1 MNEALQDA
9 YNLFQQGG
17 YNGSIQ
23 DFTLLVSSNNEALN
37 DSYNLFTGAG
47 YNGTMEDYTALLG
60 LKKKDETEI
69 ISESLSEDG
78 LSDVSSEEPIVFD
91 YVGYDPY
98 EKMGAVNPTT
108 YVDKKLNS
116 AFKRIAS
123 NVSRTPIAMME
134 FANSVTSKFYEG
146 SEEYQKRK
154 GDYFSRKEFEKEYGM
169 QKLGDLSDKLLKE
182 SEEID
187 KTLEQFDTSIT
198 EDILSFKL
206 GQAGKR
212 LFGDVIGA
220 LPSLA
225 LVLGVPGG
233 FALLGAGEA
242 AGKSRELQD
251 EGFKRDIKTTANAIG
266 TGVSEGAF
274 ELITRGLGKQAY
286 KRLMG
291 MNKDAAET
299 TIKGIAKEFARGFGL
314 EGSSEALTLG
324 SEKALDALLL
334 EDEAAFENAFY
345 ELMDTFLVGGFVG
358 GPLKAGPLGI
368 QKIRIGREKANLDKV
383 IEDSKYDDLI
393 TPFKQDDFKVEIDLE
408 TLVNIPATENFLKAT
423 LKGQVADG
431 KITQSEATQ
440 IIENFEESV
449 SIFNS
454 IPDNFTPEQKEKV
467 IPLLKEKRDLLKLI
481 EQTDDS
487 ASIEY
492 RTKLANINK
501 EIESIS
507 QTAPVEDV
515 VTEEAEQVEKEE
527 QVYTLPESP
536 EERIKDFEIIDNR
549 KQQEGIIIDEE
560 GNGKWLL
567 LNKKTGSFVGL
578 KRKSDAQDELAN
590 IKRGEN
596 MFEYGE
602 GEPLIEEEIKVDETI
617 ITETTLENIQLRK
630 NKLFKNINNE
640 KLSPTD
646 RQKAFVNL
654 IKNIQPKG
662 AVPARNARALITKV
676 NKINFSKGDAVKKTL
691 DEIIKTFESAEIK
704 KKRKEANAL
713 RSRIK
718 KLYNKANLDA
728 TVAESAKQFATI
740 NPLLVK
746 NLDQYIAEATQLS
759 KGLRSSRKLKD
770 GIVVAPAVNLETLNK
785 YSEQEIKAE
794 QERLIEDEKDA
805 FIELTGKSP
814 EELSLGE
821 IRETIQAA
829 QESADE
835 DFFITN
841 KLQAKEESIKAS
853 LKNAFDLYSRG
864 LTLTGIDTF
873 AGEVADLTESQK
885 RIVKDFLN
893 IDTNKLSISEGVKA
907 LDALVNFATNN
918 TTGGMGKIV
927 ENYKG
932 QLDAETAVQENLKPK
947 EVKTILGRLPQISQ
961 IKGYAWFIK
970 NISSFPQMIETIFKG
985 QSNARKFL
993 KLSSFQ
999 DVINST
1005 AEARTIARDIGNRF
1019 EKTFDKQKPNNK
1031 NFRDSENIT
1040 ERGMIAF
1047 MRRTITGTSE
1057 EQSVEF
1063 QRKKTLIEQ
1072 SIKNL
1077 NNNGET
1083 KKSKAYQKVYDKIL
1097 KDSNTVQDVEN
1108 KSDAVNLKAV
1118 EWMSGEWAKFYPE
1131 LQDVNLNIY
1140 NSLLENDINYTP
1152 DLISSLEQLP
1162 APDLDLPVFDSQEY
1176 INKRKLYDKKTGVL
1190 LPNQRLTVLNPKQY
1204 VNLNFDRGNIN
1215 ALRKAII
1222 NIKSAGAIQR
1232 TKGFIESKA
1241 FDKMFEENPYEK
1253 DLVTQR
1259 MKQYVAD
1266 QRGLAPRSRAE
1277 EQSAAFVDKIATFG
1291 IAKALVSGGQ
1301 AIKQFSPMSS
1311 TLITAGAEN
1320 TVQAINQ
1327 YITNPDIRKWLN
1339 DAGYAISN
1347 RGIGSEAVLDSL
1359 DDAIDK
1365 TEVSGDVNENVL
1377 ETITNISRKGLEWTL
1392 KHSDVFTAK
1401 SSWLA
1406 HYFNSMKSQGNTEIF
1421 QPGFDWSTHKVNKEA
1436 ADYAQSKV
1444 DREQNISDT
1453 KLQGAFYRSRNVTT
1467 RVLLQTLMPFSNF
1480 LLNLKSRMYND
1491 VGALMSKS
1499 TSIQDKKDAAKS
1511 LGGIAAEYGTFGF
1524 MSYLLTNANYLLSD
1538 AIIKGITGEEVDE
1551 EEIEKRNENLLRG
1564 RMTTTLGDIFSPLP
1578 PLDPIIQKTANS
1590 LIKAATEKEDPFQF
1604 FENNKAFYEDLGL
1617 ITLTADVFNNLKETA
1632 DMAGNGVIRYT
1643 KGGEEKIYEL
1653 TPEEKN
1659 LAELSLAMQAVYVA
1673 GGPAELGRI
1682 ANRNIRFLKE
1692 KAKDSG
1698 FKFKELTKKEKKEL
1712 GIIE

>member
-17 YNGSIQ
+17 YDGSIQ

-47 YNGTMEDYTALLG
+47 YNGTVEDYTALLG

-69 ISESLSEDG
+69 ISESPSEDG

-116 AFKRIAS
+116 GFKRIAS

-146 SEEYQKRK
+146 SKEYQKRK
-154 GDYFSRKEFEKEYGM
+154 GDEFSRKDFEKEYGM
-169 QKLGDLSDKLLKE
+169 QKLGNLSDKLLEE
-182 SEEID
+182 SEQID
-187 KTLEQFDTSIT
+187 KTLQQFDTSIT
-198 EDILSFKL
+198 EDILSFNL

-251 EGFKRDIKTTANAIG
+251 AGFKRDIKTTANAIG

-291 MNKDAAET
+291 MTKEAAET
-299 TIKGIAKEFARGFGL
+299 SIKSIAKEFARGFGL

-324 SEKALDALLL
+324 SEKTLDALLL
-334 EDEAAFENAFY
+334 EDETAFENAFY

-368 QKIRIGREKANLDKV
+368 QKIRIGREKANLDKI

-408 TLVNIPATENFLKAT
+408 NLVNIPATENFLKAT

-431 KITQSEATQ
+431 EVSESESTE
-440 IIENFEESV
+440 IIENFEESL

-454 IPDNFTPEQKEKV
+454 IPDNFSPEQKEKV
-467 IPLLKEKRDLLKLI
+467 IPLLKEKRDLQKLI

-492 RTKLANINK
+492 RTKLTNINK

-507 QTAPVEDV
+507 QTAPVEGV
-515 VTEEAEQVEKEE
+515 VVEEAEQVAKEE
-527 QVYTLPESP
+527 GV
-536 EERIKDFEIIDNR
+536 
-549 KQQEGIIIDEE
+549 
-560 GNGKWLL
+560 
-567 LNKKTGSFVGL
+567 V
-578 KRKSDAQDELAN
+578 
-590 IKRGEN
+590 
-596 MFEYGE
+596 
-602 GEPLIEEEIKVDETI
+602 EPVQIDETI

-640 KLSPTD
+640 KLSSTD
-646 RQKAFVNL
+646 RQKAFVDL

-691 DEIIKTFESAEIK
+691 DEIIKTFETAEIK
-704 KKRKEANAL
+704 NKRKEANSL
-713 RSRIK
+713 RSKIK
-718 KLYNKANLDA
+718 KLYNKPNLDA
-728 TVAESAKQFATI
+728 SVVASVKQFAKI

-746 NLDQYIAEATQLS
+746 NLDQYITEATQLS

-770 GIVVAPAVNLETLNK
+770 GIVVAPAVNLESLNK
-785 YSEQEIKAE
+785 YSEQEIKSE
-794 QERLIEDEKDA
+794 QERLIQDEKDA

-835 DFFITN
+835 DSFITN

-864 LTLTGIDTF
+864 LTLTGIDNF
-873 AGEVADLTESQK
+873 AGEVSDLTESQK
-885 RIVKDFLN
+885 IIVKDFLN
-893 IDTNKLSISEGVKA
+893 IDTNKLSVSEGVKA

-932 QLDAETAVQENLKPK
+932 ELDAETALDENLKPK
-947 EVKTILGRLPQISQ
+947 NIKSILGKVPLV
-961 IKGYAWFIK
+961 KDLKAYAWFVE

-999 DVINST
+999 DVINTT
-1005 AEARTIARDIGNRF
+1005 AEARTIARDIGNKF

-1040 ERGMIAF
+1040 ERGMLAF

-1057 EQSVEF
+1057 QQSVEF
-1063 QRKKTLIEQ
+1063 QRKKRLIEQ

-1077 NNNGET
+1077 KNNGET
-1083 KKSKAYQKVYDKIL
+1083 KKSTTYQNIYDKIL
-1097 KDSNTVQDVEN
+1097 KDSNSVQEVEN
-1108 KSDAVNLKAV
+1108 KTDKVNLDAVKWISS
-1118 EWMSGEWAKFYPE
+1118 EWNKFYPE
-1131 LQDVNLNIY
+1131 LQDVNLNVY

-1152 DLISSLEQLP
+1152 DLISSLEQIP
-1162 APDLDLPVFDSQEY
+1162 VEDLDLPVFDSQEY

-1190 LPNQRLTVLNPKQY
+1190 LPNQRLSTLNPKQY
-1204 VNLNFDRGNIN
+1204 INLNFDRGNIN
-1215 ALRKAII
+1215 ALRKALI
-1222 NIKSAGAIQR
+1222 NIKSASSIQR

-1241 FDKMFEENPYEK
+1241 FSKLFENNPDEK
-1253 DLVTQR
+1253 DLVTKR
-1259 MKQYVAD
+1259 IKQYVAD
-1266 QRGLAPRSRAE
+1266 QRGLAPLSRAGE
-1277 EQSAAFVDKIATFG
+1277 KAASFVDKIATFG
-1291 IAKALVSGGQ
+1291 IARALVSGGQ

-1311 TLITAGAEN
+1311 TLITAGGEN
-1320 TVQAINQ
+1320 TVNAINQ

-1365 TEVSGDVNENVL
+1365 TEVSGDVNQNVL

-1392 KHSDVFTAK
+1392 QNSDVFTAK

-1406 HYFNSMKSQGNTEIF
+1406 HYFNAMKSAGNTEIF

-1436 ADYAQSKV
+1436 ADYAQSKT

-1453 KLQGAFYRSRNVTT
+1453 KLQGAFYRSRNVTS
-1467 RVLLQTLMPFSNF
+1467 RILLQTLMPFSNF

-1491 VGALMSKS
+1491 VGALMSTS
-1499 TSIQDKKDAAKS
+1499 TGIQDKKEAAKS
-1511 LGGIAAEYGTFGF
+1511 LGGIAAEYGAFGF
-1524 MSYLLTNANYLLSD
+1524 MSYFLTNANYLLSD
-1538 AIIKGITGEEVDE
+1538 ALIKSITGEEIDE
-1551 EEIEKRNENLLRG
+1551 EEVEKRNENLIKG
-1564 RMTTTLGDIFSPLP
+1564 RLTTSLADIFSPLP
-1578 PLDPIIQKTANS
+1578 PLDPLAVSTANK
-1590 LIKAATEKEDPFQF
+1590 LIRATTQNEDPFQF
-1604 FENNKAFYEDLGL
+1604 FENNRPFLEDLGL
-1617 ITLTADVFNNLKETA
+1617 VKVTTDVFSNFKETA
-1632 DMAGNGVIRYT
+1632 DMAGNGIIRYK
-1643 KGGEEKIYEL
+1643 KGGEDKVYEL
-1653 TPEEKN
+1653 SPEEKN
-1659 LAELSLAMQAVYVA
+1659 LAELSLAMQAAYVA

-1698 FKFKELTKKEKKEL
+1698 FKFKELTKKQRKEF

>member
-1 MNEALQDA
+1 MIIFHVK
-9 YNLFQQGG
+9 NLR
-17 YNGSIQ
+17 
-23 DFTLLVSSNNEALN
+23 
-37 DSYNLFTGAG
+37 
-47 YNGTMEDYTALLG
+47 
-60 LKKKDETEI
+60 KK
-69 ISESLSEDG
+69 
-78 LSDVSSEEPIVFD
+78 
-91 YVGYDPY
+91 
-98 EKMGAVNPTT
+98 
-108 YVDKKLNS
+108 
-116 AFKRIAS
+116 
-123 NVSRTPIAMME
+123 
-134 FANSVTSKFYEG
+134 
-146 SEEYQKRK
+146 
-154 GDYFSRKEFEKEYGM
+154 YGM
-169 QKLGDLSDKLLKE
+169 QQLGDLSDKLLKE

-291 MNKDAAET
+291 MTKDAAET

-467 IPLLKEKRDLLKLI
+467 IPLLKEKRDLQKLI

-515 VTEEAEQVEKEE
+515 VVEEAEQVAKEE
-527 QVYTLPESP
+527 GV
-536 EERIKDFEIIDNR
+536 
-549 KQQEGIIIDEE
+549 
-560 GNGKWLL
+560 
-567 LNKKTGSFVGL
+567 V
-578 KRKSDAQDELAN
+578 
-590 IKRGEN
+590 
-596 MFEYGE
+596 
-602 GEPLIEEEIKVDETI
+602 EPVAIDETI
-617 ITETTLENIQLRK
+617 ITDTTLENIQLRK

-646 RQKAFVNL
+646 RQKAFVDL

-691 DEIIKTFESAEIK
+691 DEIIKTFETAEIK
-704 KKRKEANAL
+704 KKRKEASAL

-718 KLYNKANLDA
+718 KLYNKPNLDA
-728 TVAESAKQFATI
+728 SVAESAKQFATI

-746 NLDQYIAEATQLS
+746 NLDQYITEATQLT

-770 GIVVAPAVNLETLNK
+770 GIVVAPAVNLESLNK

-794 QERLIEDEKDA
+794 QQRLIEDEKDA

-829 QESADE
+829 QETADE
-835 DFFITN
+835 DSFITN
-841 KLQAKEESIKAS
+841 KLQAKQESIKAS

-932 QLDAETAVQENLKPK
+932 ELDAETAVKENLKPK
-947 EVKTILGRLPQISQ
+947 EVRSILGRFPLVSK
-961 IKGYAWFIK
+961 IKAYKWFIE
-970 NISSFPQMIETIFKG
+970 NISTFPQMIETVFKG

-1019 EKTFDKQKPNNK
+1019 EKTFDKEKPNNK

-1040 ERGMIAF
+1040 ERGMLAF

-1057 EQSVEF
+1057 QQSVEF
-1063 QRKKTLIEQ
+1063 QRKKRLIEQ

-1083 KKSKAYQKVYDKIL
+1083 KKATAYQQVYNKIL
-1097 KDSNTVQDVEN
+1097 KDSNSVQDVEN
-1108 KSDAVNLKAV
+1108 KSDAINLKAV

-1162 APDLDLPVFDSQEY
+1162 VPDLDLPVFDSQEY

-1204 VNLNFDRGNIN
+1204 VNLNFDRGNVN

-1241 FDKMFEENPYEK
+1241 FDKMFEENPLEK

-1266 QRGLAPRSRAE
+1266 QRGLAPRSRFAE
-1277 EQSAAFVDKIATFG
+1277 QQASFVDKIATFG
-1291 IAKALVSGGQ
+1291 IARALVSGGQ

-1377 ETITNISRKGLEWTL
+1377 EAITNISRKGLEWTL

-1467 RVLLQTLMPFSNF
+1467 RLLLQTFMPFSNF

-1491 VGALMSKS
+1491 VGALMSKT

-1538 AIIKGITGEEVDE
+1538 EIIKVITGEEVDE

-1564 RMTTTLGDIFSPLP
+1564 RMTTLLGDILSPLP
-1578 PLDPIIQKTANS
+1578 PLDPFVQRRANN
-1590 LIKAATEKEDPFQF
+1590 LIKAVSEKEDPFQF
-1604 FENNKAFYEDLGL
+1604 FENNRPFLDDLGL
-1617 ITLTADVFNNLKETA
+1617 ITMTADVFNNFKETA
-1632 DMAGNGVIRYT
+1632 DMVGNGVIRYT
-1643 KGGEEKIYEL
+1643 KRGEEKIYEL

-1659 LAELSLAMQAVYVA
+1659 LAELSLAMQAAYVA

-1698 FKFKELTKKEKKEL
+1698 FKFKELTKREMKEL
-1712 GIIE
+1712 GITE

>member
-17 YNGSIQ
+17 YDGSIQ

-47 YNGTMEDYTALLG
+47 YNGTVEDYTALIG

-116 AFKRIAS
+116 GFKRIAS

-146 SEEYQKRK
+146 SKEYQKRK
-154 GDYFSRKEFEKEYGM
+154 GDEFSRKDFEKEYGM
-169 QKLGDLSDKLLKE
+169 QKLGNLSDKFLKE

-198 EDILSFKL
+198 EDILSFRL

-212 LFGDVIGA
+212 LFGDVVGA

-291 MNKDAAET
+291 MTKDAAET
-299 TIKGIAKEFARGFGL
+299 SIKSIAKEFARGFGL

-324 SEKALDALLL
+324 SEKTLDALLL
-334 EDEAAFENAFY
+334 EDETAFENAFY

-368 QKIRIGREKANLDKV
+368 QKIRIGREKANLDKI

-423 LKGQVADG
+423 LKGQVAEG
-431 KITQSEATQ
+431 EITQSEATQ

-454 IPDNFTPEQKEKV
+454 IPDNYTPEQKEKV
-467 IPLLKEKRDLLKLI
+467 IPLLKEKRDLQKLI

-515 VTEEAEQVEKEE
+515 VTEEAEQVAKEE
-527 QVYTLPESP
+527 GVVEPV
-536 EERIKDFEIIDNR
+536 EI
-549 KQQEGIIIDEE
+549 
-560 GNGKWLL
+560 
-567 LNKKTGSFVGL
+567 
-578 KRKSDAQDELAN
+578 
-590 IKRGEN
+590 
-596 MFEYGE
+596 
-602 GEPLIEEEIKVDETI
+602 DETI

-646 RQKAFVNL
+646 RQKAFVDL

-676 NKINFSKGDAVKKTL
+676 NKINFSKGAAVKNTL
-691 DEIIKTFESAEIK
+691 DEIIKTFETAEVK
-704 KKRKEANAL
+704 NKRKEANSL
-713 RSRIK
+713 RSKIK
-718 KLYNKANLDA
+718 KLYNKPNLDA
-728 TVAESAKQFATI
+728 SVVASVKQFAKI

-746 NLDQYIAEATQLS
+746 NLDQYITEATQLS

-770 GIVVAPAVNLETLNK
+770 GIVVAPAVNLESLNK

-794 QERLIEDEKDA
+794 QERLIESEKDA

-821 IRETIQAA
+821 IRETIQTA

-835 DFFITN
+835 DSFITN

-864 LTLTGIDTF
+864 LTLTGIDAF
-873 AGEVADLTESQK
+873 AGEVSDLTESQK
-885 RIVKDFLN
+885 IIVKDFLN
-893 IDTNKLSISEGVKA
+893 IDTNKLSVSEGVKA

-932 QLDAETAVQENLKPK
+932 ELDAETALDENLKPK
-947 EVKTILGRLPQISQ
+947 NIKSILGKVPLV
-961 IKGYAWFIK
+961 KDLKAYAWFVE

-999 DVINST
+999 DVINTT

-1040 ERGMIAF
+1040 ERGMLAF

-1057 EQSVEF
+1057 QQSVEF
-1063 QRKKTLIEQ
+1063 QRKKRLIEQ

-1077 NNNGET
+1077 KNNGET
-1083 KKSKAYQKVYDKIL
+1083 KKSTTYQNIYDKIL
-1097 KDSNTVQDVEN
+1097 KDSNSVQEVEN
-1108 KSDAVNLKAV
+1108 KTNKVNLDAVRWISS
-1118 EWMSGEWAKFYPE
+1118 EWNKFYPE
-1131 LQDVNLNIY
+1131 LQDVNLNVY

-1152 DLISSLEQLP
+1152 DLISSLEQIP
-1162 APDLDLPVFDSQEY
+1162 VEDLDLPVFDSQEY

-1190 LPNQRLTVLNPKQY
+1190 LPNQRLSTLNPKQY
-1204 VNLNFDRGNIN
+1204 INLNFDRGNIN
-1215 ALRKAII
+1215 ALRKALI
-1222 NIKSAGAIQR
+1222 NIKSASSIQR

-1241 FDKMFEENPYEK
+1241 FSKIFENNPDEK
-1253 DLVTQR
+1253 DLVTKR
-1259 MKQYVAD
+1259 IKQYVAD
-1266 QRGLAPRSRAE
+1266 QRGLAPLSRAGE
-1277 EQSAAFVDKIATFG
+1277 KAASFVDKIATFG
-1291 IAKALVSGGQ
+1291 IARALVSGGQ

-1311 TLITAGAEN
+1311 TLITAGGEN
-1320 TVQAINQ
+1320 TVNAINQ

-1365 TEVSGDVNENVL
+1365 TEVSGDVNQNVL

-1392 KHSDVFTAK
+1392 QNSDVFTAK

-1406 HYFNSMKSQGNTEIF
+1406 HYFNAMKSAGNTEIF

-1436 ADYAQSKV
+1436 ADYAQSKT

-1453 KLQGAFYRSRNVTT
+1453 KLQGAFYRSRNVTS
-1467 RVLLQTLMPFSNF
+1467 RILLQTLMPFSNF

-1491 VGALMSKS
+1491 VGALMSTS
-1499 TSIQDKKDAAKS
+1499 TGIQDKKEAAKS
-1511 LGGIAAEYGTFGF
+1511 LGGIAAEYGAFGF
-1524 MSYLLTNANYLLSD
+1524 MSYFLTNANYLLSD
-1538 AIIKGITGEEVDE
+1538 ALIKGITGEEIDE
-1551 EEIEKRNENLLRG
+1551 EEVEKRNENLIKG
-1564 RMTTTLGDIFSPLP
+1564 RLTTSLADIFSPLP
-1578 PLDPIIQKTANS
+1578 PLDPLAVSTANK
-1590 LIKAATEKEDPFQF
+1590 LIRATTQNEDPFQF
-1604 FENNKAFYEDLGL
+1604 FENNRPFLEDLGL
-1617 ITLTADVFNNLKETA
+1617 VKVTADVFNNFKETA
-1632 DMAGNGVIRYT
+1632 DMAGNGVIRYK
-1643 KGGEEKIYEL
+1643 KGGEDKVYEL
-1653 TPEEKN
+1653 SPEEKN
-1659 LAELSLAMQAVYVA
+1659 LAELSLAMQAAYVA

-1698 FKFKELTKKEKKEL
+1698 FKFKELTKKQRKEF

>member
-47 YNGTMEDYTALLG
+47 YNGTMEDYTDLLG

-169 QKLGDLSDKLLKE
+169 QQLGDLSDKLLKE

-291 MNKDAAET
+291 MTKDAAET

-423 LKGQVADG
+423 LKGQLADG

-467 IPLLKEKRDLLKLI
+467 IPLLKEKRDLQKLI

-515 VTEEAEQVEKEE
+515 VVEEAEQVAKEE
-527 QVYTLPESP
+527 GV
-536 EERIKDFEIIDNR
+536 
-549 KQQEGIIIDEE
+549 
-560 GNGKWLL
+560 
-567 LNKKTGSFVGL
+567 V
-578 KRKSDAQDELAN
+578 
-590 IKRGEN
+590 
-596 MFEYGE
+596 
-602 GEPLIEEEIKVDETI
+602 EPVAIDETI
-617 ITETTLENIQLRK
+617 ITDTTLENIQLRK

-646 RQKAFVNL
+646 RQKAFVDL

-691 DEIIKTFESAEIK
+691 DEIIKTFETAEIK
-704 KKRKEANAL
+704 KKRKEASAL

-718 KLYNKANLDA
+718 KLYNKPNLDA
-728 TVAESAKQFATI
+728 SVAESAKQFATI

-746 NLDQYIAEATQLS
+746 NLDQYITEATQLS
-759 KGLRSSRKLKD
+759 KGLRASRKLKD
-770 GIVVAPAVNLETLNK
+770 GIVVAPAVNLESLNK

-794 QERLIEDEKDA
+794 QQRLIEDEKDA

-829 QESADE
+829 QETADE
-835 DFFITN
+835 DSFITN
-841 KLQAKEESIKAS
+841 KLQAKQESIKAS

-932 QLDAETAVQENLKPK
+932 ELDAETAVKENLKPK
-947 EVKTILGRLPQISQ
+947 EVRSILGRFPLVSK
-961 IKGYAWFIK
+961 IKAYKWFIE
-970 NISSFPQMIETIFKG
+970 NISTFPQMIETVFKG

-1040 ERGMIAF
+1040 ERGMLAF

-1057 EQSVEF
+1057 QQSVEF
-1063 QRKKTLIEQ
+1063 QRKKRLIEQ

-1083 KKSKAYQKVYDKIL
+1083 KKATTYQQVYDKIL
-1097 KDSNTVQDVEN
+1097 KDSNSVQDVEN
-1108 KSDAVNLKAV
+1108 KSDAINLKAV

-1162 APDLDLPVFDSQEY
+1162 VPDLDLPVFDSQEY

-1204 VNLNFDRGNIN
+1204 INLNFDRGNVN

-1232 TKGFIESKA
+1232 TKGFIESTA
-1241 FDKMFEENPYEK
+1241 FDKMFEENPLEK

-1266 QRGLAPRSRAE
+1266 QRGLAPRSRFAE
-1277 EQSAAFVDKIATFG
+1277 QQASFVDKIATFG
-1291 IAKALVSGGQ
+1291 IARALVSGGQ

-1377 ETITNISRKGLEWTL
+1377 EAITNISRKGLELTL

-1467 RVLLQTLMPFSNF
+1467 RLLLQTFMPFSNF

-1538 AIIKGITGEEVDE
+1538 EIIKGITGEEVDE

-1564 RMTTTLGDIFSPLP
+1564 RMTTVLGDILSPLP
-1578 PLDPIIQKTANS
+1578 PLDPFVQRRANN
-1590 LIKAATEKEDPFQF
+1590 LIKAVSEKEDPFQF
-1604 FENNKAFYEDLGL
+1604 FENNRPFLDDLGL
-1617 ITLTADVFNNLKETA
+1617 ITMTADVFNNFKETA
-1632 DMAGNGVIRYT
+1632 DMVGNGVIRYT
-1643 KGGEEKIYEL
+1643 KRGEEKIYEL

-1659 LAELSLAMQAVYVA
+1659 LAELSLAMQAAYVA

-1698 FKFKELTKKEKKEL
+1698 FKFKELTKREMKEL
-1712 GIIE
+1712 GITE